1 MSCTWSC
8 CQDRKRCILRSR
20 LTSGVTARSGNE
32 CSWPSLSAT
41 SSSPRPILSLTP
53 NRLSCRAGF
62 GTLDPPG
69 LPASY
74 CSPSVLQQ
82 ARNCWPSEVLYWC
95 VQSPGSRYT
104 PVIRP
109 TNLTRG
115 LTDGLMIYSLSFTIL
130 SQPSP
135 QATPS
140 PYRAPM
146 INCGSLP
153 MVLSKLQELV
163 LPCT

>member
-1 MSCTWSC
+1 M
-8 CQDRKRCILRSR
+8 
-20 LTSGVTARSGNE
+20 
-32 CSWPSLSAT
+32 
-41 SSSPRPILSLTP
+41 SLTP
-53 NRLSCRAGF
+53 NRLSCWVGF

-95 VQSPGSRYT
+95 VQSPGSHYT
-104 PVIRP
+104 SVIRP

-140 PYRAPM
+140 PSRAPM
-146 INCGSLP
+146 INCGSLL

-163 LPCT
+163 QLAGFFSAKLRGRQITRFPCKIKVLSIAARNKTTQPLHH